1 MRLIVVFITAD
12 KTVLEAVA
20 QRRASL
26 VPREIR
32 ADSFNG
38 IGKYQIVLSAFDAT
52 LQASSDDIVAHLQ
65 RSKFSD
71 ASGVI
76 LLIDDSIPNLID
88 NLGDQFCINRF
99 APPKCEKNVAN
110 ILSSILAKCLRAFNY
125 LQKRFND
132 LKYHQIFRLPLRNF
146 NASEI
151 TEMRRACRY
160 LINQDNYAREIDR
173 ILQKIRRR
181 QRPKK
186 ASSYPGPYYVDD
198 KGKHFQLGHELH
210 AQADT
215 KMPPHNCICIVA
227 NQFRFGCIFDGKK
240 HYNVSRDGD
249 SSMAGSYLN
258 CHEENQATKATRHL
272 NMFTNDF
279 F

>member
-12 KTVLEAVA
+12 KAVLEAVT

-32 ADSFNG
+32 ADSFSD
-38 IGKYQIVLSAFDAT
+38 IGKHEIVLSAFNAT
-52 LQASSDDIVAHLQ
+52 LQASLDDIVAHLQ
-65 RSKFSD
+65 SLKFSD
-71 ASGVI
+71 ASGII
-76 LLIDDSIPNLID
+76 LLTDDSIPNLID
-88 NLGDQFCINRF
+88 SLGDQFCINRF
-99 APPKCEKNVAN
+99 TPPKYNKNVAN
-110 ILSSILAKCLRAFNY
+110 ILSSILTRCLRAFNY

-146 NASEI
+146 KASEI
-151 TEMRRACRY
+151 TEMRHACRD
-160 LINQDNYAREIDR
+160 LMNHGNYAREIDQV
-173 ILQKIRRR
+173 LQKIGKR

-186 ASSYPGPYYVDD
+186 ASSYPDPYYVDD
-198 KGKHFQLGHELH
+198 QGKHFQLGHELH
-210 AQADT
+210 ARADS

-240 HYNVSRDGD
+240 HYNVSRDRDG
-249 SSMAGSYLN
+249 SMAGSYLN
-258 CHEENQATKATRHL
+258 CHGENQAARATRHL